1 MSLGSSVE
9 KVCYTIALQ
18 VNKQTSQQLN
28 ALASHDIEKGGGIRS
43 APFHRVLND
52 LVMSFF

>member
-9 KVCYTIALQ
+9 KVYYTIALQ